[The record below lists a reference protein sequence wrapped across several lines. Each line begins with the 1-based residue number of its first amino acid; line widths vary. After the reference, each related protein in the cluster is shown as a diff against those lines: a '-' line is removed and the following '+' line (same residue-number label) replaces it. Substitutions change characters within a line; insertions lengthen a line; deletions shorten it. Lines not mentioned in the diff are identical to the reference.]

1 MCAVSSHP
9 TTLPTLSC
17 GFRHADHG
25 DDHDLDDLGVG
36 NHDHDLD
43 DDDCGDDNED
53 NHEGQD
59 HSLGGRWDPN

>member
-1 MCAVSSHP
+1 METKLAMCAVSSHP

-25 DDHDLDDLGVG
+25 DDHDLDDLGFG

-53 NHEGQD
+53 NRMRVKTI
-59 HSLGGRWDPN
+59 L